1 MRVAVTGGSGFIGSH
16 VVDALMT
23 RGLEVRLV
31 DRHLSPYHDS
41 SDAPTAIADLCD
53 AEAVVRALSG
63 CDAVLHLA
71 AAADVNDVVADPV
84 AAEAV
89 NTRGTMNVVEAARR
103 VGAERV
109 VYASTIWVY
118 GEQVDGVVDEDSF
131 LGVPRHFYTATKL
144 AGESYV
150 RSLGELYGL
159 EHTILRFGIPYG
171 PRAREAAVLPTFV
184 RKAYEGQPITIAG
197 GGAQSRRFVYVED
210 LADGIARALE
220 PVAANRIYN
229 LVSQEDVTI
238 LQVAELVRELVRPVE
253 LVQVEGRAADFR
265 GTVVSGE
272 RAAREL
278 GWRAHTPFREGARR
292 YVDWFLAAEQARA
305 AAPRSRPAAPPE
317 PEAGLAT
324 T

>member
-1 MRVAVTGGSGFIGSH
+1 VRVAVTGGSGFIGSH
-16 VVDALMT
+16 VVDALLA
-23 RGLEVRLV
+23 RGLDVRLV
-31 DRHLSPYHDS
+31 DRHLSPWHEES
-41 SDAPTAIADLCD
+41 QAPTAITDLRD
-53 AEAVVRALSG
+53 PGAVMRALAG

-84 AAEAV
+84 AAEEV
-89 NTRGTMNVVEAARR
+89 NTRGTMNVLEAARR
-103 VGAERV
+103 VGAQRV

-118 GEQVDGVVDEDSF
+118 GEQPDGVVDEDSF
-131 LGVPRHFYTATKL
+131 VGVPQHFYTATKL

-150 RSLGELYGL
+150 RSLSRLHGF

-184 RKAYEGQPITIAG
+184 RKAHEGQPITVAG

-210 LADGIARALE
+210 LADGVARALAPE
-220 PVAANRIYN
+220 AANRIYN
-229 LVSQEDVTI
+229 LVSEEDVTI

-253 LVQVEGRAADFR
+253 LVQVDGRAADFR
-265 GTVVSGE
+265 GAVVSAE

-278 GWRAHTPFREGARR
+278 RWRASTPFREGARR
-292 YVDWFLAAEQARA
+292 YVEWFLAAEEARA
-305 AAPRSRPAAPPE
+305 AAPRSQPAALHGPE
-317 PEAGLAT
+317 PGLAT